1 MPRWATRRVLAALT
15 LALVLAGCTSTDAP
29 KLETP
34 SATTGSASPSTA
46 SSPTPSVDPRAEPAI
61 AAYRAFFAAG
71 LEAARN
77 PGRLAT
83 DPKPGAAD
91 FRNYSFDPLRGQY
104 IAFVMGLASDKVAY
118 RGSPPTPRI
127 TVSRVDL
134 AAQPY
139 PMVELSNCPTPA
151 PTWTAYS
158 LATGKDI
165 PAKPASVPQPY
176 RLQVEVIQ
184 YQGHWGVSKI
194 TADNTATCT
203 G

>member
-1 MPRWATRRVLAALT
+1 MPRWATRRVLPALT
-15 LALVLAGCTSTDAP
+15 LAVALTGCTSTDTP

-34 SATTGSASPSTA
+34 SATTDSASPSTA
-46 SSPTPSVDPRAEPAI
+46 PSPTPSADPRAEPAI

-83 DPKPGAAD
+83 EPKPGASD

-127 TVSRVDL
+127 TVSKVDL

-139 PMVELSNCPTPA
+139 PMVELSNCPTLA

-158 LATGKDI
+158 LATGQQIKE
-165 PAKPASVPQPY
+165 ASASVPPPY
-176 RLQVEVIQ
+176 RLRVEVIR
-184 YQGHWGVSKI
+184 YQGRWGVSKI
-194 TADNTATCT
+194 TADDTATCT